1 MHRDSPPTKKNN
13 ESCPFFYFKPFPLNQ
28 VYYSVATSVMEN
40 KISFKKIRNWL
51 KAGEMFARP
60 SKMLPGKWQLFEYYY
75 DSGADLINIKETEL
89 QLNKN
94 TMLIEFNADNILT
107 INENLKI
114 EIFRNFEKGNW
125 FRKRNFVTFI
135 NTGKH
140 EENLTFQF
148 DASSEQLKLLK
159 KDAKG
164 KIDFFGFFKRVE

>member
-1 MHRDSPPTKKNN
+1 MANKTNS
-13 ESCPFFYFKPFPLNQ
+13 
-28 VYYSVATSVMEN
+28 N
-40 KISFKKIRNWL
+40 KILNWL
-51 KAGEMFARP
+51 QSVEMFARP

-94 TMLIEFNADNILT
+94 TMLIEFNVNNILT

-125 FRKRNFVTFI
+125 LRKRNFVTFI
-135 NTGKH
+135 NNGKY

-164 KIDFFGFFKRVE
+164 RIDFFGFFKRIE

>member
-1 MHRDSPPTKKNN
+1 M
-13 ESCPFFYFKPFPLNQ
+13 

-40 KISFKKIRNWL
+40 KISFKKIQSWL

-75 DSGADLINIKETEL
+75 DSGADLINIKEADL
-89 QLNKN
+89 QLDNNK
-94 TMLIEFNADNILT
+94 MLIEFNVDNTLT

-125 FRKRNFVTFI
+125 FRKRNFVTLT
-135 NTGKH
+135 NNEKQ
-140 EENLTFQF
+140 EKYLTFQF
-148 DASSEQLKLLK
+148 DAGTEQLKLLK

-164 KIDFFGFFKRVE
+164 RIDFFGFFRRTE